1 MLIVNFQIDDL
12 EPAYHRYATTFMT
25 GFDSYTPVS
34 KNTLLPAILSDISTV
49 SPPSPPLSL
58 WSLDALFILPYSRLR
73 YYRKLYARLL
83 RSTKEGRSDHKLLV
97 VANQRLDVLV
107 SDVESRLEVDAAEEE
122 TNDGSQRNGTTD
134 DRAREGSWTDNERVS
149 RTSSALD
156 SSIESHQT

>member
-1 MLIVNFQIDDL
+1 M
-12 EPAYHRYATTFMT
+12 
-25 GFDSYTPVS
+25 
-34 KNTLLPAILSDISTV
+34 
-49 SPPSPPLSL
+49 
-58 WSLDALFILPYSRLR
+58 
-73 YYRKLYARLL
+73 
-83 RSTKEGRSDHKLLV
+83 
-97 VANQRLDVLV
+97 ANQRLDVLV